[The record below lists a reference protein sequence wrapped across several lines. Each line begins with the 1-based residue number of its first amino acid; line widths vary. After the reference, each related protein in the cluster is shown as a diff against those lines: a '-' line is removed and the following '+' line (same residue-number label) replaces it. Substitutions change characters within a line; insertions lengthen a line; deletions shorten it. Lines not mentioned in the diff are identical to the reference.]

1 MPKVFA
7 SYSDI
12 LTLSETV
19 VVRRRDTRLF
29 FGDQQKNITR
39 KFGYCVGAFYL
50 QNPGSAASSLRPR
63 VDSKGMMNTPWG
75 PLNYASEA
83 LLPALE
89 AVLLETRCLV
99 ERKSKCHAEQLRE
112 TGYVQ
117 ILNLSYIRNPADS
130 KQPLKEW
137 RELVQAR
144 KVQEDRPD
152 SRALKFIV
160 FGWGGAYNQAADSKR
175 ISRVL
180 EKCTDDSTRL
190 IFPKGSDV
198 RAGKPI
204 HVWTVGAGCLE
215 RQLNSTA
222 NYPCGGQNER
232 TTYPPLYCQA
242 VAPVL
247 ADTLLG

>member
-1 MPKVFA
+1 MAKGFA

-12 LTLSETV
+12 LTLSDEI

-29 FGDQQKNITR
+29 FGDQEQDITR
-39 KFGYCVGAFYL
+39 KFGHCVGAFYL
-50 QNPGSAASSLRPR
+50 QNPGSAAGVSRPH
-63 VDSKGMMNTPWG
+63 VDANGLKRIPWG

-83 LLPALE
+83 LLPTLE
-89 AVLLETRCLV
+89 AVLRETLCLV
-99 ERKSKCHAEQLRE
+99 ERNNSSFAEQLRE

-144 KVQEDRPD
+144 KVQEDCPPGK
-152 SRALKFIV
+152 LKFIV
-160 FGWGGAYNQAADSKR
+160 FGWGGAYHSAEDSKR
-175 ISRVL
+175 IGRIL
-180 EKCTDDSTRL
+180 KKCTEESTRL
-190 IFPKGSDV
+190 IFPEAVDV

-204 HVWTVGAGCLE
+204 HVWTAGAGCLE
-215 RQLNSTA
+215 RQLSRRT
-222 NYPCGGQNER
+222 NYPCGGQHER

-242 VAPVL
+242 VAPIL
-247 ADTLLG
+247 ASSMLD